1 MLIVSTMTSECVVE
15 NVFINLNALRV
26 SGSSKTYGLKY
37 LCHDLKCVGTVKVM
51 DSLGLMSVL

>member
-51 DSLGLMSVL
+51 DSLGLS